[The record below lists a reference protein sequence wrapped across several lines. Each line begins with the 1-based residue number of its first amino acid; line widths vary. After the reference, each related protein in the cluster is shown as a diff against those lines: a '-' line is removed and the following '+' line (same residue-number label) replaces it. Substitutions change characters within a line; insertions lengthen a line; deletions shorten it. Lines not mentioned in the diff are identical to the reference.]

1 MPNQQKVNHQKGNV
15 AFSSPSTRSE
25 VDQDVSIECEEETLP
40 VCVKIASSGPLLTA
54 KFATMAMNLCI
65 FLCVFF
71 LYNPKML
78 WKNKKSWW
86 GKIVR
91 NQPPACLHHSPR
103 WGLSITV
110 KLTVV
115 EAKECLKEKAVH
127 LVYTLQSSKHNLFF
141 NIAERKGFDS

>member
-91 NQPPACLHHSPR
+91 NQSPACLHHSPR
-103 WGLSITV
+103 WGAEHHCKVNCSGSKGV
-110 KLTVV
+110 SQR
-115 EAKECLKEKAVH
+115 ESCPSCLHTSEFQA
-127 LVYTLQSSKHNLFF
+127 QSFL
-141 NIAERKGFDS
+141 